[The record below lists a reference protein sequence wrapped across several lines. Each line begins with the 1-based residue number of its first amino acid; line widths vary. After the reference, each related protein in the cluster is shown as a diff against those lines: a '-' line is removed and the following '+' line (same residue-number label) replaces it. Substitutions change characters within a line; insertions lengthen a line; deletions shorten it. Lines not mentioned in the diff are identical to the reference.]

1 MAVLNVH
8 ERALRCSEEALGA
21 LIDSLASDEDKLW
34 PRRAWPPMTFDRPLG
49 VGATGGHGPIRYR
62 VSDYVPGRW
71 IRFRFTGP
79 RGFDGF
85 HEFTTDHADDGRAVL
100 RHTIAMYVR
109 GPARLTWPLMIRPL
123 HDALL
128 EDSLDCAER
137 AITGL
142 VSQPAQWSRYVRF
155 LRRIRGRRQAP

>member
-1 MAVLNVH
+1 MA
-8 ERALRCSEEALGA
+8 RSGTG
-21 LIDSLASDEDKLW
+21 S
-34 PRRAWPPMTFDRPLG
+34 
-49 VGATGGHGPIRYR
+49 ATTTQVAG
-62 VSDYVPGRW
+62 
-71 IRFRFTGP
+71 RFTGP

-109 GPARLTWPLMIRPL
+109 GPARLTWPLMFRPL

-142 VSQPAQWSRYVRF
+142 VSQPAHWSRYVRF
-155 LRRIRGRRQAP
+155 LRRIRGRRQSL

>member
-8 ERALRCSEEALGA
+8 ERALTCSEEALGG
-21 LIDSLASDEDKLW
+21 LIDGLASDEDRLW
-34 PRRAWPPMTFDRPLG
+34 PRRTWPPMTFDRPLE

-79 RGFDGF
+79 RGIDGF
-85 HEFTTDHADDGRAVL
+85 HEFTTDHADDGRPVL
-100 RHTIAMYVR
+100 RHIIAMHIR
-109 GPARLTWPLMIRPL
+109 GPARLTWPLMFRPL

-128 EDSLDCAER
+128 EDCLDCAER
-137 AITGL
+137 ATTGSL
-142 VSQPAQWSRYVRF
+142 SQSAQWSHYVRF
-155 LRRIRGRRQAP
+155 LRRLRPRRQAA